1 MAVIIFG
8 FWNVPVIRNLI
19 NPLKLFTIGW
29 HELCHIIVVSLFSA
43 PSQLRWIK
51 TLFIGHPDRRSN
63 IEDND
68 RSVCWR
74 SHNCGGWYSDSD
86 SLGRLH
92 RIDVVR
98 WSIILAGYTSLVAK
112 IMSFVLGIG
121 LLMPL
126 ALVRDKL

>member
-29 HELCHIIVVSLFSA
+29 HELCHIIVVSLFSP

-98 WSIILAGYTSLVAK
+98 WSIYSCRIHQSCGEDYEFRAGHWSSHA
-112 IMSFVLGIG
+112 SCAG
-121 LLMPL
+121 
-126 ALVRDKL
+126 AR